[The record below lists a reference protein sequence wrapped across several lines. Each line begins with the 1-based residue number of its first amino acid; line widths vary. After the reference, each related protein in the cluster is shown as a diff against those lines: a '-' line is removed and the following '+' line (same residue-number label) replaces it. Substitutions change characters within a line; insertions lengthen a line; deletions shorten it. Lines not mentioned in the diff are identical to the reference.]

1 MLVFNSINQPSIS
14 LLENIWIKGKIII
27 LEGSLTNSHRNTRE
41 VNYVQFCKEVDDFTE
56 VTSSPEKKHQAST
69 TYIPNDVINDVK
81 NLDLVSNLYL
91 SKRLDV
97 TKYSIN
103 MTVKIV

>member
-1 MLVFNSINQPSIS
+1 MVFNSINPLSILS
-14 LLENIWIKGKIII
+14 LENIWIKGKI
-27 LEGSLTNSHRNTRE
+27 LAVKYFLTNPHRNTRE

-56 VTSSPEKKHQAST
+56 ITSSPEKKHQAST
-69 TYIPNDVINDVK
+69 TYIPNDVISDVK

-97 TKYSIN
+97 RIL
-103 MTVKIV
+103 